1 MLFEQVIANNPSLQ
15 PYEYIS
21 TEMCLILKAGGIPQ
35 RRDARTAMVMCI
47 SVATAA

>member
-21 TEMCLILKAGGIPQ
+21 TEITEDGKRPYKYMKNLKQNSLRI
-35 RRDARTAMVMCI
+35 
-47 SVATAA
+47 

>member
-21 TEMCLILKAGGIPQ
+21 TEITEDGK
-35 RRDARTAMVMCI
+35 RRVLNLESRRNTAEER
-47 SVATAA
+47 